1 MDMLNQEISPSKK
14 GKPHDVDI
22 HVGGRVRLRRSAL
35 GLSQDQLGAAIG
47 LSFQQIQKYER
58 GANRIGASRLY
69 EMSKILNI
77 PISYFFEGFDA
88 LGLAEAKD
96 SSYQADPVIK
106 RETLELM
113 RSYHQILDTKQRK
126 KILKLVQGLAEESQR
141 ESEEKKRDRKSQGH
155 E

>member
-35 GLSQDQLGAAIG
+35 GLSQDQLGAAVG

-69 EMSKILNI
+69 EMSKILHI
-77 PISYFFEGFDA
+77 PISYFFEGFED
-88 LGLAEAKD
+88 LGLAEAGD
-96 SSYQADPVIK
+96 SSYQPDPVIK

-141 ESEEKKRDRKSQGH
+141 ESEEKKRDHKSKGRG
-155 E
+155 